1 MKLLLVL
8 LSLIAYSATAQ
19 SYQPVDKT
27 QAALITQEQIRHARL
42 YGGGP
47 NGVQGLSGAS
57 SNFNVHYYRCEWEVD
72 PAIRYINGK
81 VTVYFTMTAAG
92 AAVVM
97 DLMSSLTVDS
107 VKQRNNLLSK
117 QQLNNLLTINFSATM
132 NAGSIDSFSVFYKG
146 VPANTGFGSFI
157 QDQHNGIPVIWS
169 LSEPYGARDWW
180 PCKNG
185 LDDKADSIDIL
196 ITHPSAYK
204 AAANGLF
211 Q

>member
-1 MKLLLVL
+1 MKLILPLLIL
-8 LSLIAYSATAQ
+8 FSFTSKAQ
-19 SYQPVDKT
+19 IDFQPDKT
-27 QAALITQEQIRHARL
+27 QAALIAAEQCRHSRL
-42 YGGGP
+42 YGEGP
-47 NGVQGLSGAS
+47 SGVQGLTGAS
-57 SNFNVHYYRCEWEVD
+57 TNFNVHYYRCEWEVD

-92 AAVVM
+92 SSVDM

-107 VKQRNNLLSK
+107 IKQRNTVLNK
-117 QQLNNLLTINFSATM
+117 QQLNNVLTIHFSASI
-132 NAGSIDSFSVFYKG
+132 NAGTTDSFSIFYKG

-185 LDDKADSIDIL
+185 IE
-196 ITHPSAYK
+196 
-204 AAANGLF
+204 
-211 Q
+211 